1 MLGVVVPRPEHERV
15 LHLVGH
21 SLWGDEQVRQSG
33 VRGVYLIP
41 IHPCLLKYAPLHHKQ
56 LLRTTICRTAIDQER
71 PHMNKPGKHTS
82 IPAVAWWQIGNEV
95 SLCLYIHQPAIL
107 LSLPTNS
114 SNIEF
119 QQGGYHSE
127 F

>member
-1 MLGVVVPRPEHERV
+1 MCYYHCPLLGVVVPRPEHERV

-21 SLWGDEQVRQSG
+21 RLRGDEQVHNTSQG
-33 VRGVYLIP
+33 CIFANPPETYT
-41 IHPCLLKYAPLHHKQ
+41 PLQHKQ

-95 SLCLYIHQPAIL
+95 SLC
-107 LSLPTNS
+107 
-114 SNIEF
+114 
-119 QQGGYHSE
+119 QQFCIVYQLMG
-127 F
+127 